1 MLKLSKLT
9 DYAAVVMAHIAR
21 TPDQLFTASDI
32 ADQVQIP
39 KPTVSKT
46 LKMLQK
52 SGLLISHRGAQGG
65 YGLARAPQQISA
77 SDIIDAIEGPFGMTE
92 CSQEDALCDL
102 QDTCGVS
109 DNWQRVSL
117 VIRQMLNSITLVQLA
132 QKEPLQLNWFSSG
145 SQTDGTMPVD
155 SLAADASRTTKQ
167 QIEIP
172 LVALSTE

>member
-32 ADQVQIP
+32 ADHVQIP

-52 SGLLISHRGAQGG
+52 GGLLISHRGAQGG
-65 YGLARAPQQISA
+65 YGLARAPQQITA

-92 CSQEDALCDL
+92 CSQEDALCNL
-102 QDTCGVS
+102 QETCGVA

-117 VIRQMLNSITLVQLA
+117 AIRQMLSSITLVQLA
-132 QKEPLQLNWFSSG
+132 QKEPLQMGWFG
-145 SQTDGTMPVD
+145 HEPRPEQV
-155 SLAADASRTTKQ
+155 ADQRSAQ
-167 QIEIP
+167 QEIP
-172 LVALSTE
+172 LVALSGD